1 MRLLT
6 GVDQGRAVVQGAQV
20 RSGQGQEG
28 VQFAQV
34 TLEPGPGQHRP
45 HNQVPQGVAH
55 EAGTQQTQQ
64 HEDCKQM
71 LNNES
76 TKSLATGFG
85 KNRILHINM
94 RCVSCIEM

>member
-64 HEDCKQM
+64 HDDCKQM

-76 TKSLATGFG
+76 TKFG
-85 KNRILHINM
+85 NWVWQKQNLVYQHAV
-94 RCVSCIEM
+94 CVMY